1 MKTVLVLALV
11 AAVAGCANTASTAS
25 LVARE
30 ICQDQG
36 LRAGTV
42 EFKACVEQVWTTDP
56 KGQRPSRATEYLIE
70 QISKEKG

>member
-1 MKTVLVLALV
+1 MKTALVLALV
-11 AAVAGCANTASTAS
+11 AATVGCANTASTAS

-36 LRAGTV
+36 LRTGTA
-42 EFKACVEQVWTTDP
+42 EFKACMEQVWATDP
-56 KGQRPSRATEYLIE
+56 TGQRPSRATEYLIE